1 MVKKL
6 PQRKLLPKKLLQLK
20 LKSVTP
26 NKEVRNA
33 SFGLLLHYRIMLNVS
48 IVLYNPDWTQVS
60 NLCDELL
67 RAKCVRRIFLVDN
80 SSKMT
85 YSSEKNEK
93 ITYQWNEGNNLG
105 YGAAH
110 NIAIRQSVRWNT
122 PLHLVINAD
131 VWIQAEDLDLL
142 HDFMMDHGEVG
153 SLMPKVVYPNGELQ
167 YLCKLLPTPWNVFA
181 RRFLPMKWTKKSNDR
196 YELRNMSYDRP
207 MNVPYLSGCFM
218 LLQTAAVLKARLF
231 DERYFM
237 YPEDIDLT
245 RTIHRDYLTLY
256 YPAVTIIHDHAKTSY
271 HSWKKTW
278 VYIVN
283 MCRYF
288 NKWGW
293 WFDKER
299 RLFNC
304 IK

>member
-1 MVKKL
+1 
-6 PQRKLLPKKLLQLK
+6 
-20 LKSVTP
+20 
-26 NKEVRNA
+26 
-33 SFGLLLHYRIMLNVS
+33 MLNVS

-80 SSKMT
+80 SSEMT
-85 YSSEKNEK
+85 YSSEEKEK
-93 ITYQWNEGNNLG
+93 ITYLWNKGNNLG

-110 NIAIRQSVRWNT
+110 NIAIRQSVRWHT
-122 PLHLVINAD
+122 PLHLVINSD
-131 VWIQAEDLDLL
+131 VWINAEDLDLL
-142 HDFMMDHGEVG
+142 HDFMMEHGEVG
-153 SLMPKVVYPNGELQ
+153 SLMPKVVFPNGELQ

-218 LLQTAAVLKARLF
+218 LLQTEAVLKARLF

-256 YPAVTIIHDHAKTSY
+256 YPAVTIIHDHAKASY
-271 HSWKKTW
+271 HNWKMTW
-278 VYIVN
+278 VHVVN

-293 WFDKER
+293 LFDKER

-304 IK
+304 LTLSQFDTLDK